1 MRSQPFLPLC
11 YSWIFSPGLESS
23 RLCWKHGEAFFKFFF
38 LNYSLSPCGQSL
50 ESGKGV
56 YISVGPPTHL

>member
-23 RLCWKHGEAFFKFFF
+23 RLCWKHGETFSEISSFSSIIVC
-38 LNYSLSPCGQSL
+38 LPVVSHWNQ
-50 ESGKGV
+50 GKG
-56 YISVGPPTHL
+56 YIFL

>member
-23 RLCWKHGEAFFKFFF
+23 RLCWKHGEAFSEFFF

-50 ESGKGV
+50 ESQKGV
-56 YISVGPPTHL
+56 CISVGPPTHL